1 MTAWCV
7 CRFYSICAQAFD
19 GDMGTDCEGAE
30 VEGLV
35 KASGHG
41 KKMNPW
47 LVIVLMFSAL

>member
-1 MTAWCV
+1 
-7 CRFYSICAQAFD
+7 
-19 GDMGTDCEGAE
+19 MGTDCEGAE

-47 LVIVLMFSAL
+47 LVIVLMFSALWDDDNG